1 MSKWDTNNQPDPED
15 RLPRGKG
22 KRTLMLEAI
31 EAECGSKDEFF
42 KKILRMGFG
51 NENNPPIPMLLAE
64 ALRRIEPPLK
74 PSGEKIVL
82 PFTPSST
89 HEEKALA
96 VLSAVSNGDISPD
109 TGQVV
114 IGMIKDTI
122 SITES
127 TELIKRLEAIE
138 ESLKQR

>member
-1 MSKWDTNNQPDPED
+1 MTFSTNQQPDAED

-51 NENNPPIPMLLAE
+51 NKENPPIPMLLAE

-82 PFTPSST
+82 PFTPNST
-89 HEEKALA
+89 HEEKALT

-122 SITES
+122 AITES

-138 ESLKQR
+138 ESIKQRQ